1 MPWLPIN
8 QLFRRSAVPKAS
20 SLKRGNIVNID
31 NHPYQVKQ
39 IEVHTPS
46 ARGANTLYKVRYAS
60 LISGQKLDQT
70 HKGNDTLEEM
80 VVDKRRVSFLYR
92 DQNLYTFMDSENY
105 EQYSLSEETLEDQ
118 VQWLIDGLEN
128 ITILIRDGHPLC
140 IELPQSIDLEIVD
153 TAPAIKG
160 ATATNRN
167 KPATLANGVSVL
179 VPEYMTAG
187 EIIRVNPESGQYMS
201 RVKS

>member
-1 MPWLPIN
+1 M
-8 QLFRRSAVPKAS
+8 PKAS
-20 SLKRGNIVNID
+20 NLQKGNIINID

-70 HKGNDTLEEM
+70 YKGNDSLEEM

-92 DQNLYTFMDSENY
+92 DQSMYTFMDSENY
-105 EQYSLSEETLEDQ
+105 EQYTLSEETLEGQ
-118 VQWLIDGLEN
+118 VQWLVDGLEG
-128 ITILIRDGHPLC
+128 ITALLRDGHPLC
-140 IELPQSIDLEIVD
+140 IELPQTIDLEIVD

-167 KPATLANGVSVL
+167 KPATLSNGVSVL
-179 VPEYMTAG
+179 VPDYMTAG
-187 EIIRVNPESGQYMS
+187 ETIRVNTETGQYMA

>member
-1 MPWLPIN
+1 M
-8 QLFRRSAVPKAS
+8 PKAS
-20 SLKRGNIVNID
+20 NLQKGHIINID

-39 IEVHTPS
+39 IDVHTPS

-60 LISGQKLDQT
+60 LITGQKLDQT
-70 HKGNDTLEEM
+70 YKGNDTMEEM

-105 EQYSLSEETLEDQ
+105 EQHTLSEEALEGQ
-118 VQWLIDGLEN
+118 IQWLIDGLEG
-128 ITILIRDGHPLC
+128 ITVLLREGHPLC
-140 IELPQSIDLEIVD
+140 IELPQTVDLEIVD
-153 TAPAIKG
+153 TAPVIKG

-167 KPATLANGVSVL
+167 KPATLSNGISVL

-187 EIIRVNPESGQYMS
+187 EVVRVNTETGQYMT
-201 RVKS
+201 RVKN